1 MRLLNKFIY
10 LCPPKLEIMP
20 KIKTHSRAKKT
31 FSLTGSGKIR
41 RRKAFRKHLLI
52 KKSASRRRKLDG
64 YVEVHPANR
73 RMVKRMLN
81 I

>member
-1 MRLLNKFIY
+1 
-10 LCPPKLEIMP
+10 MP

-31 FSLTGSGKIR
+31 FSVTGSGKIR

-64 YVEVHPANR
+64 YVEVDKANR
-73 RMVKRMLN
+73 RMVKKMLN

>member
-1 MRLLNKFIY
+1 
-10 LCPPKLEIMP
+10 MP

-41 RRKAFRKHLLI
+41 RRKAFRKHLLV
-52 KKSASRRRKLDG
+52 KKSSSRRRRLDG
-64 YVEVHPANR
+64 YVEVHSSNR
-73 RMVKRMLN
+73 KMVKRMLN

>member
-1 MRLLNKFIY
+1 
-10 LCPPKLEIMP
+10 MP

-31 FSLTGSGKIR
+31 FSVTGSGKIR

-64 YVEVHPANR
+64 YVEIDKANR
-73 RMVKRMLN
+73 RMVKRLLN